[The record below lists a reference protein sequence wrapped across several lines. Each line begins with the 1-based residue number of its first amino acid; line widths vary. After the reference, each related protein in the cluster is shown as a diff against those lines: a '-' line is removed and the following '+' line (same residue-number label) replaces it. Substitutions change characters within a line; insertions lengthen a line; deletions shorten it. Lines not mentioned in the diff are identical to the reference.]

1 MARMDDAEAD
11 RVGGL
16 SLGEM
21 TEAEFEGLIA
31 REGWTACAALA
42 RALRA
47 VRREA
52 REGDARGAPWGQ
64 VVAEL
69 DAYTVWGVLAAYLDG
84 RLAAVER
91 EEALERLGAEGAPPR
106 ATMH

>member
-1 MARMDDAEAD
+1 MAAMDDDEAE

-16 SLGEM
+16 PLGEM
-21 TEAEFEGLIA
+21 TEAEFEGLLA
-31 REGWTACAALA
+31 REGWAASAALA
-42 RALRA
+42 RAMRA

-69 DAYTVWGVLAAYLDG
+69 DAYTAWGVLAAYLDG

-91 EEALERLGAEGAPPR
+91 EDALERLGAEGAPPR
-106 ATMH
+106 GAMH

>member
-1 MARMDDAEAD
+1 MAMATDDGGAEAE
-11 RVGGL
+11 RVAGL
-16 SLGEM
+16 LLGEM

-31 REGWTACAALA
+31 REGWTACAAMA
-42 RALRA
+42 RA

-52 REGDARGAPWGQ
+52 GEGAARGAPWGQ

-69 DAYTVWGVLAAYLDG
+69 DAYTIWGVLAAYLDA

-91 EEALERLGAEGAPPR
+91 EDALERLGAEGATPR
-106 ATMH
+106 ATVH